1 MPLLDQV
8 MWAEQ
13 QKEELLNCD
22 NFIYFRQKISAIS
35 AIKSY
40 TICGEKQKH
49 KQNTQKKKTETKQ
62 TTKQKKTDQK
72 YHPHISIARSK
83 SKDLQAEHFLLQ
95 LSISSDSTQSSFN
108 IK

>member
-1 MPLLDQV
+1 

-13 QKEELLNCD
+13 QKEGLLNCD

-49 KQNTQKKKTETKQ
+49 KQTKHKKRQKHNNQPKK
-62 TTKQKKTDQK
+62 KKTDQK
-72 YHPHISIARSK
+72 YHPHISIASSK
-83 SKDLQAEHFLLQ
+83 TEDLQAEHFLLQ
-95 LSISSDSTQSSFN
+95 LSISSDSMQSSFN
-108 IK
+108 TK